1 MRRFS
6 FLLLALASFSFFV
19 PSVSYAQDMK
29 DKTIVEIAAGNSDFE
44 TLVAAVKAA
53 GLAET
58 LMGDGPFTVFAPTD
72 AAFDALPAGLV
83 GELVKP
89 ANKAVLTKILTYH
102 VVAGNMMAKD
112 VVSAITSGKGTAK
125 PSTVEGSTF
134 SVMAQMDKV
143 MIKDG
148 QGNVAN
154 VVSTDIAGSNGVIH
168 VIDKVLL
175 PANLDVA
182 SLLGSAKPAKAMMS
196 SPAPEGPSIAAVAS
210 GNGNFK
216 TLVAALSAVNLVET
230 FDSPGEYTVFAPT
243 DAAFDKLPDGTVDNL
258 VTKQKETLKKV
269 LAYHVIPAKITST
282 KLVEAIKANKNYYMM
297 QTLGG
302 ETLVATIN
310 SGNVEII
317 DGNGNRS
324 TVVITDVDASNGV
337 IHAVDSVIMPRM

>member
-1 MRRFS
+1 MKRFS
-6 FLLLALASFSFFV
+6 FPLLAFASLLLLL
-19 PSVSYAQDMK
+19 PSLSIAQDMK
-29 DKTIVEIAAGNSDFE
+29 DKTIVEIAAGNDDFE
-44 TLVAAVKAA
+44 TLVTAVKAA

-102 VVAGNMMAKD
+102 VLSGNMMAKD
-112 VVSAITSGKGTAK
+112 VVSAITAGKGVVK
-125 PSTVEGSTF
+125 PTTVEGTNF
-134 SVMAQMDKV
+134 SVMAKMGKV

-182 SLLGSAKPAKAMMS
+182 ALLNGAKPMTT
-196 SPAPEGPSIAAVAS
+196 PAVPEGPSIAAVAS

-243 DAAFDKLPDGTVDNL
+243 DAAFDKLPDGTVNNL
-258 VTKQKETLKKV
+258 VTKEKATLKKV

-282 KLVEAIKANKNYYMM
+282 KLVEAIKANRNYYMM
-297 QTLGG
+297 QTMGG
-302 ETLVATIN
+302 ETLVATIKN
-310 SGNVEII
+310 GKVEII

-337 IHAVDSVIMPRM
+337 IHAIDSVIMPRM